1 MVVPRAQPNV
11 GNKHNPHVLRADEQ
25 PREMMRH
32 PPASEKKD
40 KGRLVVRE
48 GESEREREIHSARE
62 RERERRAKTKKE
74 RERDRDNRSPQ
85 MHKHVHVNFT
95 THEHN

>member
-32 PPASEKKD
+32 PPASEKKRQR
-40 KGRLVVRE
+40 KIGCER
-48 GESEREREIHSARE
+48 GRERKRERDPQRERTRERKKSKDEE
-62 RERERRAKTKKE
+62 RERER
-74 RERDRDNRSPQ
+74 
-85 MHKHVHVNFT
+85 
-95 THEHN
+95 